1 MKLAIATLILA
12 LACPATI
19 TAVTAAQ
26 ELPPEAE
33 QPAAQAV
40 AQFDDFKVVNSTV
53 GYAPSERFLK
63 FINDAES
70 ETSEPG
76 MFEGRGPIAI
86 LFLVFIGGLAL
97 NLTPCVLPMIPI
109 NLAIIGAGAQAGS
122 RTRGFLLGG
131 VYGGAMAAV
140 YGALGLAVILTAGS
154 FGSLNASPW
163 FNAAIAAIF
172 IVLGLAMFDVLLIDL
187 SRFASSTRIGA
198 SGRGS
203 FALAF
208 GMGAIAALLAGAC
221 VAPVVLQVVLF
232 SSDLYARGAAI
243 ALGLPFVL
251 GLGMG
256 LPWPIAGAGMA
267 ALPKPGA
274 WMVRVKQGFGVLILA
289 TAVYYGYESY
299 SIFRHSSNP
308 PVVEGTDKDGWHH
321 SLPEAL
327 AVAKAEKKQILIDMW
342 ATWCKN
348 CTVMDETTFQDPVVK
363 TAMSKYVLL
372 KYQTEDPDMQPAKAL
387 MDRLRSVGL
396 PTYAVL
402 QPH

>member
-1 MKLAIATLILA
+1 MKLAISILILA
-12 LACPATI
+12 LASTATI
-19 TAVTAAQ
+19 TAVTTAQ
-26 ELPPEAE
+26 EVTPDS
-33 QPAAQAV
+33 AQAQAI
-40 AQFDDFKVVNSTV
+40 AQFDEFEVVNTTV
-53 GYAPSERFLK
+53 GYVPSERFLK
-63 FINDAES
+63 FIRDAES
-70 ETSEPG
+70 ETREPG
-76 MFEGRGPIAI
+76 MLEGRGPIAI
-86 LFLVFIGGLAL
+86 LFLVFVGGLAL

-140 YGALGLAVILTAGS
+140 YGVLGVIVILTAGS
-154 FGSLNASPW
+154 FGSLNSSPW

-187 SRFASSTRIGA
+187 SRFSSSMNIGA
-198 SGRGS
+198 SSRGS

-267 ALPKPGA
+267 SLPKPGA
-274 WMVRVKQGFGVLILA
+274 WMVRVKQAFGVLILA
-289 TAVYYGYESY
+289 TAAYYGYESY

-308 PVVEGTDKDGWHH
+308 PIVEGMDKDGWHH
-321 SLPEAL
+321 SMSEAL
-327 AVAKAEKKQILIDMW
+327 AVAKAENKQILIDMW

-348 CTVMDETTFQDPVVK
+348 CTVMDETTFQDPAVK
-363 TAMSKYVLL
+363 AAMSKYVLL
-372 KYQTEDPDMQPAKAL
+372 KYQAEDPEVQPAKAL
-387 MDRLRSVGL
+387 MDRLQSVGL

-402 QPH
+402 QPR